1 MNHKILVS
9 VYVPELDI
17 NYDIFIPAN
26 KKVGNII
33 LNIVKGISELS
44 QGAYPIS
51 NNHALMNSDT
61 CEFYNT
67 DLNLKEA
74 KILNGTRLIL
84 I

>member
-1 MNHKILVS
+1 MNRKVLVS
-9 VYVPELDI
+9 VYVPELDV
-17 NYDIFIPAN
+17 NYDIFILAN
-26 KKVGNII
+26 KKIGNII
-33 LNIVKGISELS
+33 LNLVKGINELS
-44 QGAYPIS
+44 EGAYPIS

-74 KILNGTRLIL
+74 KIFNGTKLIL

>member
-17 NYDIFIPAN
+17 DYDIFIPAN

-33 LNIVKGISELS
+33 LNLVKGINELS

-67 DLNLKEA
+67 DLNLKDA